1 MHIRG
6 IMKNLMY
13 KRSFHLF
20 NNGAVVFLYTAV
32 SAPTLGRVF
41 YIGDFR
47 VGQEEMRAFYRMY
60 LIVMI
65 SLFVGSFFVPKK

>member
-1 MHIRG
+1 MEKFEVG
-6 IMKNLMY
+6 PY
-13 KRSFHLF
+13 KHDIS
-20 NNGAVVFLYTAV
+20 GTYTAV